1 LTRKI
6 ALVLSV
12 TSILLGTCLV
22 GLILYYYY
30 HPSKIKGLVES
41 SISASTGALCTIDD
55 LSYAITPLKLEA
67 KGILLKPGEN
77 QRGFHLEIP
86 TLTAEAK
93 LIGPFGHKS
102 LSFKVFKIS
111 GFSMRVDR
119 EATLSTGRSERVT
132 PSFFGDVLRR
142 LTGFLLFKEVRVETA
157 EIGEGTFVF
166 ESADQTVQLTGI
178 RANLTAG
185 QPLDMTFKARAA
197 WPLKKMR
204 FESSNVHI
212 ETDAA
217 LSLVT
222 PEVKGLLE
230 IREAAIEGPGL
241 NVKNMAL
248 EARGSYDHL
257 HKRLVF
263 NPLDCRLEGARFTQ
277 EADETDGKE
286 ILLDLQW
293 TAKGFLDLNENQLD
307 LSQFALDV
315 KDVFQLAG
323 GLTGGLDPEQ
333 AIRLKG
339 LRGHVVPGQALRILS
354 DWTGEKLPAFT
365 SAVPV
370 ALSGNVTGILDQE
383 KWQWQGD
390 LTVDWSENRFAFT
403 QKETRLEGTVSGSIR
418 AEGTFPD
425 LDVAAELRVQG
436 ATFSGEGLTVKP
448 CRVGLA
454 VAGKY
459 PSYRVHEF
467 TASMPEVDLRLGEKT
482 LQIKNV
488 KVDLGKGEVNA
499 EKRSIHFPSGEL
511 TSSLLKNL
519 KLSAGLEGEQAI
531 VSLKGENVNLMPSL
545 VALNLLPAD
554 LTFSGD
560 ESLHLEALLH
570 GKASCSITGGLDL
583 TNLGFQNPDSS
594 YVGEGIV
601 AAMKADAEINLT
613 KGRTTAKT
621 RMVVDEGELL
631 WDKFY
636 ADFRKNAFSGVC
648 EGAYDGMG
656 RTLKLSTVKL
666 QMKDI
671 VALEGE
677 GRILDSDQ
685 APRVDLALRI
695 KQTPLKPVFNIFLV
709 EPFRAETPFLS
720 SIQVDGSVSGALK
733 LKGSRTDWT
742 ARGNC
747 RWVDGALSSEDDGFS
762 IEGVDLDFPVWLRAG
777 QGDIGQTVATGALA
791 IRSMR
796 VPLLP
801 EQAIHIS
808 LHALPNHLVAGL
820 STHLKIPGGELEVG
834 PVAFTDMLTSGRS
847 IETSLTMDG
856 IQLEP
861 LVSGIL
867 AQPIQGVMEGRLA
880 PIRLEGET
888 LRSEGQIRA
897 EVLNGEIFLSDFGV
911 SGIFSPGPV
920 LKMNARWD
928 NLSLA
933 ELTSGTAFGKIE
945 GVLQGHINGLEIAY
959 GQPQAFDLLLE
970 TTKKKGVDQKISVKA
985 VDNIS
990 QLGGGQSPFIGVAGA
1005 FAAIFKEF
1013 PYEKIGIRAFLENDV
1028 FRINGTV
1035 KEGGKEYLVKRGG
1048 ISGVNVVN
1056 QNPDNRVRFKDM
1068 VKRFKRVT
1076 AGKSGPVVK

>member
-1 LTRKI
+1 MTLIRKI

-22 GLILYYYY
+22 GLILYCYY

-86 TLTAEAK
+86 ALTAEAK
-93 LIGPFGHKS
+93 LIGSFGHKS

-119 EATLSTGRSERVT
+119 EATLSTGRSEKAT
-132 PSFFGDVLRR
+132 PSFFGGVLRR
-142 LTGFLLFKEVRVETA
+142 FAGFLLFKEVRVEAA

-166 ESADQTVQLTGI
+166 ESADQTVRLTGI
-178 RANLTAG
+178 RATLAAG
-185 QPLDMTFKARAA
+185 QALDMTLKVQTA

-230 IREAAIEGPGL
+230 IREAVIEGPDFS
-241 NVKNMAL
+241 VKSVAL
-248 EARGSYDHL
+248 EARGAYDHL

-263 NPLDCRLEGARFTQ
+263 NPLDCRLEGARFTP
-277 EADETDGKE
+277 EADETDGKK
-286 ILLDLQW
+286 ILLGLQF
-293 TAKGFLDLNENQLD
+293 TTEGFLDLNENRLD
-307 LSQFALDV
+307 LSHFGLDV

-323 GLTGGLDPEQ
+323 GLTGGFGPEQ
-333 AIRLKG
+333 AIHLQG
-339 LRGHVVPGQALRILS
+339 IRGHVVPGEALRILS
-354 DWTGEKLPAFT
+354 DWTGEKLPAFA
-365 SAVPV
+365 SA
-370 ALSGNVTGILDQE
+370 ADVTGILDQA

-390 LTVDWSENRFAFT
+390 FTVDWSENRFAFT
-403 QKETRLEGTVSGSIR
+403 QKGMDVEGTVSGSIR

-425 LDVAAELRVQG
+425 LDVAAELRVHD
-436 ATFSGEGLTVKP
+436 ATFSGEGLTVRP
-448 CRVGLA
+448 CRAGLA

-459 PSYRVHEF
+459 PGYRVHEF
-467 TASMPEVDLRLGEKT
+467 TASMPEVDLPLGENT
-482 LQIKNV
+482 VQIKNV
-488 KVDLGKGEVNA
+488 EVDLGKGDVNA
-499 EKRSIHFPSGEL
+499 EKRSIHFPRGEF

-531 VSLKGENVNLMPSL
+531 VSLKGENINLMPSL
-545 VALNLLPAD
+545 VALNLLPPD
-554 LTFSGD
+554 LTFRGD
-560 ESLHLEALLH
+560 ESLHLEALVH
-570 GKASCSITGGLDL
+570 GKTSCSITGGLDL
-583 TNLGFQNPDSS
+583 RNLGFQNPDSS

-601 AAMKADAEINLT
+601 AAVKADAEINLT

-621 RMVVDEGELL
+621 RIVVDEGEVL

-648 EGAYDGMG
+648 EGAYDGTG
-656 RTLKLSTVKL
+656 KTLKLSTVKL

-671 VALEGE
+671 VALDGE
-677 GRILDSDQ
+677 GRIIDTGQ
-685 APRVDLALRI
+685 TPRVDLAFRI
-695 KQTPLKPVFNIFLV
+695 KQTPLRPVFNVFLV
-709 EPFRAETPFLS
+709 EPFRAETPLLS
-720 SIQVDGSVSGALK
+720 SIEVDGSVSGALK

-747 RWVDGALSSEDDGFS
+747 RWVAGALSSEDSGFS

-777 QGDIGQTVATGALA
+777 QGDIAQTVATGALA
-791 IRSMR
+791 IQSMR

-808 LHALPNHLVAGL
+808 LDALPNQLVAGL

-834 PVAFTDMLTSGRS
+834 PVAFRDMLTTGRS

-856 IQLEP
+856 VQIEP
-861 LVSGIL
+861 LLSGIL
-867 AQPIQGVMEGRLA
+867 AQPIQGVIEGTLA

-897 EVLNGEIFLSDFGV
+897 EVLNGEVFLSGIGV

-920 LKMNARWD
+920 FKMNARWD

-1013 PYEKIGIRAFLENDV
+1013 PYEKIGIRALLENDV

-1048 ISGVNVVN
+1048 FSGVNVVN

-1068 VKRFKRVT
+1068 VKRIKRVT
-1076 AGKSGPVVK
+1076 AGKGGPVVK